1 MKNIYVHQHTR
12 LGDMIICNGLIRI
25 LSKKNKNSYLNIFCR
40 SKHIKLINFMYRD
53 SSKIKLISLKE
64 DPNLTDEKYLIRY
77 EGKFIENYVKKNNI
91 KKKDFITI
99 GYENYHRIKNLNKDK
114 KRPWPCEIIFY
125 KQFRIP
131 FKKRFTESY
140 WKRDKEDE
148 KKLYKKLI
156 KNNEKF
162 IFVHDD
168 IKRNILLKNDFFNKN
183 IKKIIKNDVRQ
194 NIFNYGL
201 ILEKASEIHI
211 MESSIRQ
218 IIEVLKIKSKKIFLY
233 KGRGGEHDAN
243 LYNNKLKKYVGTSK
257 KWKIINN
264 GIIFK
269 KSGKNILGKIKKK
282 LQKSKQKLIYYKS
295 IKKFS

>member
-1 MKNIYVHQHTR
+1 
-12 LGDMIICNGLIRI
+12 
-25 LSKKNKNSYLNIFCR
+25 
-40 SKHIKLINFMYRD
+40 MYRD
-53 SSKIKLISLKE
+53 SSKIKLISLEE

-91 KKKDFITI
+91 KKEDFITI

-125 KQFRIP
+125 KQFSIP

-140 WKRDKEDE
+140 WKRDKITE

-156 KNNEKF
+156 KKNEKF

-168 IKRNILLKNDFFNKN
+168 PKRNVYLKNNFLKNN
-183 IKKIIKNDVRQ
+183 IKKIIKNDVKK

-201 ILEKASEIHI
+201 ILENANEIHI
-211 MESSIRQ
+211 MESSMRQ
-218 IIEVLKIKSKKIFLY
+218 VIEVLNIKTKKIFLY
-233 KGRGGEHDAN
+233 KGRGGEHDAV
-243 LYNNKLKKYVGTSK
+243 LYNDKLKKYVGTSK
-257 KWKIINN
+257 KWKIIKN
-264 GIIFK
+264 GIV
-269 KSGKNILGKIKKK
+269 SKNNSLNKFRNKVHR
-282 LQKSKQKLIYYKS
+282 LKQKIIYFKL